1 MLGFRSG
8 QYIDGYN
15 DNIFLGPFSG
25 QFSTGN
31 DSICM
36 GSFAGQNKNG
46 DDNLYIGNHA
56 ARNSNGNVNIAIGSF
71 AGINNT
77 GNRNIFIGSQC
88 GSFNNANDNMFIGT
102 LAGRNNTTGSNNMFL
117 GSDSGYN
124 NTTGSS
130 NIFFGY
136 QSGFTNTNGINNT
149 LIGYKSGYNN
159 TSNTNTYIG
168 NLVGQLNNGNNNFF
182 LGYELVDTTGGLQ
195 TTYSNKFAIYQ
206 NSNSGITSNTSG
218 TCNILIGGDFS
229 TGTVGIGTIVPD
241 YFSSGS
247 FSTTATKFVV
257 DGSILA
263 NAYNSFTGCHI
274 IELIPD
280 ISPIVGMIMSSTGN
294 CTIYS
299 ILNTIPQTNISNVM
313 NDKAVFGIYSGSEIK
328 NNQTLHYVASI
339 GEGCILVSNIT
350 GEIQNGDY
358 ITSSTIPGYGCL
370 QADDLM
376 HSYTVAKCTQN
387 INWDDITENILCPE
401 DGKMY
406 KSIMVACTYH
416 CG

>member
-1 MLGFRSG
+1 MIGYESG
-8 QYIDGYN
+8 KFINGYD
-15 DNIFLGPFSG
+15 DNIFMGPYSG
-25 QFSTGN
+25 QKSTGN
-31 DSICM
+31 TSICI
-36 GSFAGQNKNG
+36 GTYAGQNKNG
-46 DDNLYIGNHA
+46 NDNLYIGNFTA
-56 ARNSNGNVNIAIGSF
+56 QNSNGNVNIAIGSF
-71 AGINNT
+71 SGLNNT
-77 GNRNIFIGSQC
+77 GNNNIFMGTQSGQV
-88 GSFNNANDNMFIGT
+88 NNADFNMFIGT
-102 LAGRNNTTGSNNMFL
+102 TSGRNNTTGTNNMFM
-117 GSDSGYN
+117 GTDSGST
-124 NTTGSS
+124 NTTGNN
-130 NIFFGY
+130 NIFMGY
-136 QSGFTNTNGINNT
+136 QSGFYNNADFNTF
-149 LIGYKSGYNN
+149 IGYKTGYNN

-168 NLVGQLNNGNNNFF
+168 NLVGQLNNGENNFF
-182 LGYELVDTTGGLQ
+182 LGYELADNTFGTQ

-206 NSNSGITSNTSG
+206 NSASGITSNSSG

-229 TGTVGIGTIVPD
+229 SGTVGIGTIVPD
-241 YFSSGS
+241 DFSSGS

-280 ISPIVGMIMSSTGN
+280 ISPITGMIMSSTGI
-294 CTIYS
+294 TIIHS

-313 NDKAVFGIYSGSEIK
+313 NDKTVFGIYSGSEIK
-328 NNQTLHYVASI
+328 NNKTIHYVASV
-339 GEGCILVSNIT
+339 GEGGILVSNIT

-358 ITSSTIPGYGCL
+358 ITSSTITGYGCL

-387 INWDDITENILCPE
+387 IDWSSISENVSCPV

-406 KSIMVACTYH
+406 KSLLVACTYH